1 MAMGKHLLLLVT
13 LGLLMQGPLLAEPTP
28 KERLSAATTEGIRRW
43 SELEYGMFIHFGL
56 STFSGKEHQREA
68 VPSDTYAPTNLD
80 VEQWI
85 RVAHNAGMKYAV
97 LTAKHT
103 AGHCLWDSKVRWQDK
118 EFDYDVATSGDKAD
132 VVAAF
137 VAACKKYGVKP
148 GLYYCLEDYRHNA
161 NYHVPKPRRDSYN
174 LPAEYHQLVKD
185 HVEELLRLYPDVFY
199 LWLDIPVQASIKQRT
214 EIYKHIKTLKL
225 DCLVLY
231 NTGMVKYERTIQNI
245 HKVSWPKDILGS
257 EIHLPKPGS
266 IKLRQSY
273 SGKTYDFGYEHCD
286 KIGKWWF
293 WMPDEKPRP
302 TEELSRIHQEVRQLG
317 GNLLLN
323 VPPDRTGRLP
333 KEHVET
339 LMDLRKRI
347 DASPGG

>member
-1 MAMGKHLLLLVT
+1 MIRPVAILIVA
-13 LGLLMQGPLLAEPTP
+13 GLLMQETLLAEPTP
-28 KERLSAATTEGIRRW
+28 TERRSTATTESIRQW
-43 SELEYGMFIHFGL
+43 SELKYGTFISFGL

-68 VPSDTYAPTNLD
+68 VPSDTYAPTDLD
-80 VEQWI
+80 VEQWV
-85 RVAHNAGMKYAV
+85 RVARDAGMKYAV

-103 AGHCLWDSKVRWQDK
+103 AGHCLWDSHVRWKGK
-118 EFDYDVATSGDKAD
+118 EFDYDVATSGDKTD

-137 VAACKKYGVKP
+137 VAACKKYDVKP

-161 NYHVPKPRRDSYN
+161 NYHAAKPRRDSYN

-185 HVEELLRLYPDVFY
+185 HLEELLRRYPDVFC
-199 LWLDIPVQASIKQRT
+199 LWLDIPVQASLKQRT
-214 EIYKHIKTLKL
+214 EIYRHVKSLKP

-231 NTGMVKYERTIQNI
+231 NTGMARHKRTIRNI
-245 HKVSWPKDILGS
+245 YKAAWPTDILNS
-257 EIHLPKPGS
+257 EIHLPRRGS
-266 IKLRQSY
+266 IDLRQSY
-273 SGKTYDFGYEHCD
+273 RGKTYDFGYEHCD

-302 TEELSRIHQEVRQLG
+302 TEELLRIYQAVRQLG

-323 VPPDRTGRLP
+323 VPPDRTGRIP
-333 KEHVET
+333 QSHIEA

-347 DASPGG
+347 GARPGG